1 MNQEDLALK
10 SLFYEASTF
19 ADSASDEAFVAGVMR
34 EVQADVSRKQIWR
47 EAARVILA
55 VIFVSLIAYLAP
67 SGMQEIET
75 AVLASAALYG
85 LSPQAVMLTLL
96 LSLSFGGWWLATK
109 N

>member
-19 ADSASDEAFVAGVMR
+19 EESASDEAFVAGVMR
-34 EVQADVSRKQIWR
+34 EVQVDIARKQVWR
-47 EAARVILA
+47 EIVGI
-55 VIFVSLIAYLAP
+55 IFVVMFLSLLAYLAP
-67 SGMQEIET
+67 TGLPIIQS
-75 AVLASAALYG
+75 AVLASAAMYG
-85 LSPQAVMLTLL
+85 LSQEAVMLTLL

>member
-19 ADSASDEAFVAGVMR
+19 EESASDEAFVAGVMR
-34 EVQADVSRKQIWR
+34 EVQVDIARKQVWR
-47 EAARVILA
+47 EIVGI
-55 VIFVSLIAYLAP
+55 IFVVMFLSLLAYLAP
-67 SGMQEIET
+67 SGLLEIET
-75 AVLASAALYG
+75 AVLASAAMYG
-85 LSPQAVMLTLL
+85 LSQEAVMLTLL

>member
-1 MNQEDLALK
+1 MVL
-10 SLFYEASTF
+10 SL
-19 ADSASDEAFVAGVMR
+19 
-34 EVQADVSRKQIWR
+34 
-47 EAARVILA
+47 L
-55 VIFVSLIAYLAP
+55 AYLAP
-67 SGMQEIET
+67 TGLPIIQS

>member
-1 MNQEDLALK
+1 MNQDDLALK

-34 EVQADVSRKQIWR
+34 EVQVDIARKQIWR
-47 EAARVILA
+47 GIGRI
-55 VIFVSLIAYLAP
+55 IFVVMVLSLLAYLAP
-67 SGMQEIET
+67 TGLPIIQS
-75 AVLASAALYG
+75 AVLASAAIYG
-85 LSPQAVMLTLL
+85 LSEQAVTLTVL